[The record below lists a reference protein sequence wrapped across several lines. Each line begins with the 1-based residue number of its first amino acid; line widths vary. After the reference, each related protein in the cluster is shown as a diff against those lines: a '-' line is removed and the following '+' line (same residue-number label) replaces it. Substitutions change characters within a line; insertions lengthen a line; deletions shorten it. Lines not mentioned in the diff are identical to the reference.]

1 MTTTYRLAV
10 LDMAG
15 TTVDD
20 RHEVYRVLRESVE
33 REGARFDDATFQ
45 QWMGTEKRS
54 AITHLLRL
62 GGVEA
67 DEQLVDRAFAWFLEE
82 LTRSYTANPPVPL
95 PGVPEALSALRAGG
109 VKVGLTT
116 GFSRDIADLILER
129 MGWGVGADPAT
140 SVVDAVVTGDEVP
153 EGRPAPF
160 MIQRVMELTGV
171 TDPAEVV
178 SAGDT
183 EVDVESARR
192 AGVLAI
198 GVLTGKLDRADLERA
213 GADVVAGSVAELPDL
228 PGVDGG
234 SHRVEQLR
242 TR

>member
-1 MTTTYRLAV
+1 MTPAYRLAV

-54 AITHLLRL
+54 AITNLLRL

-67 DEQLVDRAFAWFLEE
+67 DEQRVDAAFAWFLAE
-82 LTRSYTANPPVPL
+82 LTRTYTENPPVPL
-95 PGVPEALSALRAGG
+95 PGVEQALAALRADG

-116 GFSRDIADLILER
+116 GFSRDIADLLLER
-129 MGWGVGADPAT
+129 MGWGVGSEPSST
-140 SVVDAVVTGDEVP
+140 TVDAVVCGDEVA
-153 EGRPAPF
+153 EGRPAPL
-160 MIQRVMELTGV
+160 MIQRVMEQTGV
-171 TDPAEVV
+171 TDPALVV

-183 EVDVESARR
+183 AVDVESARR
-192 AGVLAI
+192 AGVLAV
-198 GVLTGKLDRADLERA
+198 GVLTGKLARADHEAA
-213 GADVVAGSVAELPDL
+213 GADVVLDGVRDL
-228 PGVDGG
+228 PSLPGMPAAPA
-234 SHRVEQLR
+234 LR
-242 TR
+242 

>member
-1 MTTTYRLAV
+1 MTTTCRLAV

-15 TTVDD
+15 TTIDD

-54 AITHLLRL
+54 AITNLLRL

-67 DEQLVDRAFAWFLEE
+67 DEALIDGAFAWFLDE
-82 LTRSYTANPPVPL
+82 LTRTYTETPPVPL
-95 PGVPEALSALRAGG
+95 PGVPEALAALRTAG

-116 GFSRDIADLILER
+116 GFSRDIADLILGR
-129 MGWGVGADPAT
+129 MGWGVGSDLAS

-171 TDPAEVV
+171 ADPAEVV

-183 EVDVESARR
+183 AVDIESARR

-213 GADVVAGSVAELPDL
+213 GADVVAGSVADLPDL
-228 PGVDGG
+228 PGFDGRPG
-234 SHRVEQLR
+234 QDAPVPSR
-242 TR
+242 

>member
-1 MTTTYRLAV
+1 MTATYRLAV

-15 TTVDD
+15 TTIDD

-45 QWMGTEKRS
+45 QWMGTEKRF
-54 AITHLLRL
+54 AITNLLRL

-67 DEQLVDRAFAWFLEE
+67 DEQLVDRAFAWFLGE
-82 LTRSYTANPPVPL
+82 LTRTYTENPPVPL
-95 PGVPEALSALRAGG
+95 TGVPEALAALRAAG

-129 MGWGVGADPAT
+129 MGWGVGSDPAS
-140 SVVDAVVTGDEVP
+140 SVVDAVVTGDEVA

-171 TDPAEVV
+171 TDPSEVV
-178 SAGDT
+178 SGGDT
-183 EVDVESARR
+183 VVDVESARR

-198 GVLTGKLDRADLERA
+198 GVLTGKLDRAAHEAA
-213 GADVVAGSVAELPDL
+213 GADVVLDGVRDL
-228 PGVDGG
+228 PSLAGMPGAAAQ
-234 SHRVEQLR
+234 R
-242 TR
+242 

>member
-1 MTTTYRLAV
+1 MTTYRLAV

-15 TTVDD
+15 TTIDD

-54 AITHLLRL
+54 AITNLLRL

-67 DEQLVDRAFAWFLEE
+67 DEELIDAAFAWFLAE
-82 LTRSYTANPPVPL
+82 LTRTYTENPPVPL
-95 PGVPEALSALRAGG
+95 PGVEEALTALRANG
-109 VKVGLTT
+109 VQVGLTT

-129 MGWGVGADPAT
+129 MGWAVGPDRAAT
-140 SVVDAVVTGDEVP
+140 MVDAVVCGDEVP

-160 MIQRVMELTGV
+160 MIQRVMGATGV
-171 TDPAEVV
+171 TDPALVV

-183 EVDVESARR
+183 AVDVESARR
-192 AGVLAI
+192 AGVHAI
-198 GVLTGKLDRADLERA
+198 GVLTGKLDRAAHEAA
-213 GADVVAGSVAELPDL
+213 GADTVLDGVRDL
-228 PGVDGG
+228 PSLPGIPAAP
-234 SHRVEQLR
+234 
-242 TR
+242 TAP